1 MSRGIDIAK
10 EEAYDIIFI
19 DMRLPT
25 INGLETY
32 LAIEEVNPEAVAIMM
47 TGYRRETADL
57 VEEALRNSAYSCLH
71 KPFNMVELLN
81 LVSNSEK
88 GDKRKDALDE

>member
-1 MSRGIDIAK
+1 
-10 EEAYDIIFI
+10 
-19 DMRLPT
+19 
-25 INGLETY
+25 
-32 LAIEEVNPEAVAIMM
+32 MM

-57 VEEALRNSAYSCLH
+57 VDEALRNSAYSCLY

-88 GDKRKDALDE
+88 GDERKDALDE

>member
-1 MSRGIDIAK
+1 
-10 EEAYDIIFI
+10 
-19 DMRLPT
+19 
-25 INGLETY
+25 
-32 LAIEEVNPEAVAIMM
+32 MM

-88 GDKRKDALDE
+88 GDERKDALDE